1 MLKALASKH
10 KLLFFLSWH
19 MDKAVPCPIHLLHQI
34 RMVIINQD
42 YLPYLL
48 HHASYTL
55 TSRHTPPFDWTA
67 LTGRQHCHGARVH
80 AGQRNAAARQQ
91 NGGYR
96 AQRRHLPLTGHQTR
110 QADFDQVKPTRAPAA
125 SHRNA
130 GLCHVPWGAKQP
142 PLFLQGHKKS
152 DLDGRFFI
160 ASSAYLTRTKPQYL
174 PQPLVHLPMPSRPT
188 RPPPPGTGHSS

>member
-1 MLKALASKH
+1 M
-10 KLLFFLSWH
+10 
-19 MDKAVPCPIHLLHQI
+19 PCPIHLPHQI
-34 RMVIINQD
+34 RMVIINKD

-96 AQRRHLPLTGHQTR
+96 AKRRHLPLTGHQTR
-110 QADFDQVKPTRAPAA
+110 QADFDQVKPAHARPQHRAGMRGYATSPIT
-125 SHRNA
+125 
-130 GLCHVPWGAKQP
+130 CGATQP
-142 PLFLQGHKKS
+142 TLFFQGHKKS

-188 RPPPPGTGHSS
+188 RPPPPGTRHSS

>member
-1 MLKALASKH
+1 M
-10 KLLFFLSWH
+10 
-19 MDKAVPCPIHLLHQI
+19 PCPIHLPHQI
-34 RMVIINQD
+34 RMVIINKD

-110 QADFDQVKPTRAPAA
+110 QADFDQVKPTRTPAA
-125 SHRNA
+125 SRRNA
-130 GLCHVPWGAKQP
+130 GLCHVPWGATQP
-142 PLFLQGHKKS
+142 TLFLQGHKKS

-188 RPPPPGTGHSS
+188 RPPPQGTGHSS